1 MLWLAPAGLRGGIK
15 LEAYHQ
21 SRQPLPFSPCGPWCS
36 GTSVRSTRDVLLRQP
51 YLRPRRGGDLGFVSR
66 HKPAEHPIPDVPAAP
81 DVEASCITSC
91 RGRRVSLSL
100 WKTLRR
106 HSMSAVAAQT
116 MGLSRFAERWSHICP
131 RVPFSPG
138 HCRWLGS
145 ISSRCSS
152 PAHYE
157 AHFRSPSAFDEF
169 FLGSQRETT
178 ELLRSTHCGFRTSC
192 EDCSPLHS
200 ASLQT
205 CSWTRWYAVLPIY
218 R

>member
-1 MLWLAPAGLRGGIK
+1 MALGVLGLRFAPPETCCCG
-15 LEAYHQ
+15 
-21 SRQPLPFSPCGPWCS
+21 SRF
-36 GTSVRSTRDVLLRQP
+36 
-51 YLRPRRGGDLGFVSR
+51 FV
-66 HKPAEHPIPDVPAAP
+66 HVAA
-81 DVEASCITSC
+81 ATLASC
-91 RGRRVSLSL
+91 RGTSQQNILFQMFLQLQTLRRHVSRPVAAGVSLTL
-100 WKTLRR
+100 WKTLRH

-131 RVPFSPG
+131 RVHFSPG

-145 ISSRCSS
+145 VGSRCSS

-178 ELLRSTHCGFRTSC
+178 VLLRSTHCGFRTSC
-192 EDCSPLHS
+192 EDCSPLYS